1 MEYITR
7 DIEGEFL
14 SYADE
19 FPLVLLTGMRQCG
32 KSTMLDHLAGGD
44 RDSVTLDDLQERALA
59 QSDPQLFLQLHE
71 PPLIIDEVQYAP
83 QLFPYLKMYAD
94 SHPDARG
101 DFWLT
106 GSQPFPLMQLA
117 GESLAGRVGIL
128 HMLPLSQHELYGRG
142 SLRRLDITI
151 GALKERIA
159 QQESATLPQVYE
171 RIFQG
176 WMPAVAN
183 GRTPS
188 VARFYRS
195 YVQTYIE
202 RDVRDLDGAADA
214 IDFSRFMAAVAAQ
227 VGQLLNIESLARD
240 VGVSRAK
247 AQEWL
252 GILQQSD
259 IVFLLQP
266 YSNNAMKRA
275 VKTPKLYFNDTGLA
289 AWLGRWSS
297 PETLAAGAL
306 SGQIFENYVISEIV
320 KTLANS
326 GDVAQLW
333 FYRDRDTKEIDG
345 ILERDGTLYPIEI
358 KRSANPQ
365 RRDIGAFST
374 LGRSTLALG
383 EGMLV
388 CLADHLGALDES
400 CLIVPAWGL

>member
-1 MEYITR
+1 MDYIRR

-14 SYADE
+14 AYAAE

-32 KSTMLDHLAGGD
+32 KSTMLEHLAEEG
-44 RDSVTLDDLQERALA
+44 RSSVTLDDLQERALA

-83 QLFPYLKMYAD
+83 QLFPYLKIYAD
-94 SHPDARG
+94 KHPEARG
-101 DFWLT
+101 QYWLT
-106 GSQPFPLMQLA
+106 GSQPFPLMKLA

-128 HMLPLSQHELYGRG
+128 HMLPLSQHELYGTG
-142 SLRRLDITI
+142 SLHRIDISIPALRDRLS
-151 GALKERIA
+151 E
-159 QQESATLPQVYE
+159 QEPAELPEVYR
-171 RIFQG
+171 RIFRG

-183 GRTPS
+183 GRTPN
-188 VARFYRS
+188 VEHFYSS
-195 YVQTYIE
+195 YMQTYIE
-202 RDVRDLDGAADA
+202 RDVRDLDGTANVLE
-214 IDFSRFMAAVAAQ
+214 FSRFMAAAAAQ

-240 VGVSRAK
+240 VGISRAK

-266 YSNNAMKRA
+266 YANNAMKRA

-297 PETLAAGAL
+297 PETLSAGAL
-306 SGQIFENYVISEIV
+306 AGQIFENYVIGELM
-320 KTLANS
+320 KTLSNS
-326 GDVAQLW
+326 GDVAKLW
-333 FYRDRDTKEIDG
+333 FYRDRDAKEIDAV
-345 ILERDGTLYPIEI
+345 IERDGKLHPIEI

-365 RRDIGAFST
+365 HRDVAAFSV
-374 LGRSTLALG
+374 LARSPLKLG

-388 CLADHLGALDES
+388 CLSQQLGALERD
-400 CLIVPAWGL
+400 CLIMPAWGL